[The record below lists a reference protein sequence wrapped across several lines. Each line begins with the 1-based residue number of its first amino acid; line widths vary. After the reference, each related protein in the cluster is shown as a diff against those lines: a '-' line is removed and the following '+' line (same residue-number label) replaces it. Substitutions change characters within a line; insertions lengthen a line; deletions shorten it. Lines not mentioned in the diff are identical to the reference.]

1 MRKKVNKIQ
10 AFTLAEILIVLV
22 IIGVLTMILLPVA
35 FQSSPN
41 EDVMRFKKGY
51 NTLLTAIRELVSS
64 DRYYQNGDLGRR
76 ANGDLVDGKHDG
88 DLTYFCETLA
98 DILSTKEVNCNEGAL
113 DNFGSTA
120 GMVRDDG
127 QKNDLAINSI
137 KAVVDEVC
145 SRDDVQ
151 ELMGNQ
157 IVTTDN
163 IYYFESGPERT
174 FGSNHGGKNCSWE
187 DCKERSLAGPDD
199 IPYFQNENGFDLNY
213 KIFCMDIDGPYKGE
227 TPFGFGIRADGKV
240 MTGKKADEW
249 MNKKISGNN

>member
-1 MRKKVNKIQ
+1 
-10 AFTLAEILIVLV
+10 
-22 IIGVLTMILLPVA
+22 MILLPVA
-35 FQSSPN
+35 FQSSPD

-51 NTLLTAIRELVSS
+51 NTLLTATRELVSS

-98 DILSTKEVNCNEGAL
+98 DILSTIEVNCNEGGL
-113 DNFGSTA
+113 DNYGSTA

-137 KAVVDEVC
+137 KAAVDEVC
-145 SRDDVQ
+145 SRSDVQ
-151 ELMGNQ
+151 ELMGKQ

-187 DCKERSLAGPDD
+187 DCIERSLQARM
-199 IPYFQNENGFDLNY
+199 IYL
-213 KIFCMDIDGPYKGE
+213 IFRMKTVLI
-227 TPFGFGIRADGKV
+227 
-240 MTGKKADEW
+240 
-249 MNKKISGNN
+249 

>member
-1 MRKKVNKIQ
+1 MKEKFNR
-10 AFTLAEILIVLV
+10 AFSLAEILIVLV
-22 IIGVLTMILLPVA
+22 IIGVLTMILLPMA
-35 FQSSPN
+35 FRSSPN

-98 DILSTKEVNCNEGAL
+98 DILSTKEVNCNEGGL
-113 DNFGSTA
+113 DNYGSTA

-137 KAVVDEVC
+137 KTAVDEVC

-151 ELMGNQ
+151 ELMSKQ

-187 DCKERSLAGPDD
+187 DCIERSLQGRM
-199 IPYFQNENGFDLNY
+199 IYL
-213 KIFCMDIDGPYKGE
+213 IFKMKTVLI
-227 TPFGFGIRADGKV
+227 
-240 MTGKKADEW
+240 
-249 MNKKISGNN
+249 